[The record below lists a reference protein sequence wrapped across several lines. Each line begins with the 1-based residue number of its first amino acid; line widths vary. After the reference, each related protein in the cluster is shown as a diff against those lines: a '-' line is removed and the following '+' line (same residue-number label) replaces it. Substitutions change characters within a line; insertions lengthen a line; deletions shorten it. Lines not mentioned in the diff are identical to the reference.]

1 MAATIK
7 LDLRGV
13 ISPLDLLKCKSRLN
27 AMQEGDL
34 LDLILGDEDV
44 AKDLITIVQRSGD
57 QILYRRK
64 KRNHICLGIQK
75 GKRPGSEE
83 ENNGKIR

>member
-13 ISPLDLLKCKSRLN
+13 ISPLDLLKCKSCLTS
-27 AMQEGDL
+27 MEEGDL

-44 AKDLITIVQRSGD
+44 AKD
-57 QILYRRK
+57 
-64 KRNHICLGIQK
+64 
-75 GKRPGSEE
+75 
-83 ENNGKIR
+83 